1 MSNFLIIDGNSIIN
15 RAYYGIKSL
24 STQSGI
30 PTNAI
35 TGFFNIYHKTITN
48 LSPDYIAVA
57 FDLKDPTFR
66 HKKVES
72 YKANRK
78 GMPDDLAI
86 QLPYVKQILKYL
98 GVKIIEKAG
107 YEADD
112 IIGTIAALCEK
123 EKNNCTVLTGDR
135 DSFQL
140 ITDLTSIYFE
150 TNKGTVIYDK
160 AKFIAEY
167 NFQPV
172 NIIDLKAFMG
182 DSSDNIK
189 GVPGIGEKTAKA
201 LIEKYST
208 VENVYNHIDEIK
220 QREKLVAGKD
230 SAFESK
236 WLAEIVKNVPIENL
250 SSAEYRQGEIDY
262 ESLKTILKELEMY
275 KMLEKYTVKNISQMS
290 LFGDNVTMFENSKK
304 NETAENITPELTI
317 AAYLL
322 NKNINSLI
330 DTDYEKEI
338 EENNLHYLYYEVEL
352 PLSGVLADMEKQGIT
367 VDAQG
372 IKSFGDSLKN
382 KIEKLTTEIQT
393 LAGKNFN
400 IASPRQLGDVLFGD
414 LGFKGGKKTKTG
426 YSTNAET
433 LEKLAGEPII
443 DAVLEYRKLTKLN
456 STYVEGL
463 LKTVKNGKIHT
474 HFKQTETRTG
484 RLASAEPN
492 LQNIPVRTEL
502 GREMR
507 KFFTAS
513 PGKILIDADYSQIE
527 LRILASMSDDANML
541 SAFENGIDIHTLTA
555 SQIFGISTDS
565 VTKEMRTSAKAI
577 NFGIMYGMGEFSL
590 SKDLG
595 ISVATAKN
603 YIRSYLDRFPNVSEF
618 MDKTVKNASE
628 TGFVHTLLGRKRF
641 IPELLSSNKQVQ
653 AAGKRIAMNTPIQGT
668 AADIIKIAMVNVHRR
683 LAEEGTD
690 AKLLLQIH
698 DELLIESSFSDC
710 EKAKQ
715 ILKQEMEQAFKL
727 SVKLE
732 VDIHEGENWYVAKG

>member
-24 STQSGI
+24 STQTGI
-30 PTNAI
+30 PTNAV
-35 TGFFNIYHKTITN
+35 TGFFNIYHKTITSVN
-48 LSPDYIAVA
+48 PDRIAVA
-57 FDLKDPTFR
+57 FDLKTPTFR
-66 HKKVES
+66 HQKVDT

-78 GMPDDLAI
+78 GMPDDLAV
-86 QLPYVKQILKYL
+86 QLPYVKEILGCL
-98 GVKIIEKAG
+98 GIKIIEIPG

-112 IIGTIAALCEK
+112 IIGTITDMCEADK
-123 EKNNCTVLTGDR
+123 TACTVLTGDR

-140 ITDLTSIYFE
+140 ISDYTSIYFE
-150 TNKGTVIYDK
+150 TNKGTVIFDR
-160 AKFIAEY
+160 AKFVQEY
-167 NFQPV
+167 GFEPI

-189 GVPGIGEKTAKA
+189 GVPGIGEKTAKT
-201 LIEKYST
+201 LIEKYTT
-208 VENVYNHIDEIK
+208 VENVYAHLDEIK
-220 QREKLVAGKD
+220 QRDKLIAGKD

-236 WLAEIVKNVPIENL
+236 WLATIVKDVPIENAVL
-250 SSAEYRQGEIDY
+250 TDFAHGEIDY
-262 ESLKTILKELEMY
+262 ERLKAILKTLEMY
-275 KMLEKYTVKNISQMS
+275 KLLEKYTVSNISQMS
-290 LFGDNVTMFENSKK
+290 LFGDN
-304 NETAENITPELTI
+304 TAAFQNPKSSASSEHITPELTI

-322 NKNINSLI
+322 NKNVQSLL

-338 EENNLHYLYYEVEL
+338 EDGNLHYLYYDVEL
-352 PLSGVLADMEKQGIT
+352 PLSKVLADMEEQGIS
-367 VDAQG
+367 VDAEG
-372 IKSFGDSLKN
+372 IKAFGDGLKG
-382 KIEKLTTEIQT
+382 KIETLTSEIQT
-393 LAGKNFN
+393 LAGRNFN
-400 IASPRQLGDVLFGD
+400 IASPKQLGDVLFGE

-463 LKTVKNGKIHT
+463 LKTVKTGKIHT

-507 KFFTAS
+507 KFFVAS
-513 PGKILIDADYSQIE
+513 EGKILIDADYSQIE
-527 LRILASMSDDANML
+527 LRILASMSNDENML
-541 SAFENGIDIHTLTA
+541 SAFANGIDIHTLTA
-555 SQIFGISTDS
+555 SQIFGVDTGS
-565 VTKEMRTSAKAI
+565 VTKDMRTSAKAI

-595 ISVATAKN
+595 IPVATAKN
-603 YIRSYLDRFPNVSEF
+603 YIKNYLDRFPNVSKF
-618 MDKTVKNASE
+618 MDETVKNATE

-641 IPELLSSNKQVQ
+641 IPEILSSNKQVQ

-668 AADIIKIAMVNVHRR
+668 AADIIKIAMVNVYHR
-683 LAEEGTD
+683 LAEENLD

-698 DELLIESSFSDC
+698 DELLIESSLADC
-710 EKAKQ
+710 EKAKK
-715 ILKQEMEQAFKL
+715 ILKNEMENAFKL
-727 SVKLE
+727 RVNLE